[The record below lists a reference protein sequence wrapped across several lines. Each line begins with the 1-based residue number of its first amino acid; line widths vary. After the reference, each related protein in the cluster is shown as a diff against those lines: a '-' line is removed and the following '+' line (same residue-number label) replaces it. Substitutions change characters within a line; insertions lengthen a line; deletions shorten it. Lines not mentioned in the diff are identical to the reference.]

1 MFTTK
6 EEEEQEKKTR
16 QLFESISERYDL
28 MNSLISF
35 FMHNNWRKD
44 LIKTLNLEKKAKVI
58 DLCCGTGELTL
69 SIAEEISPVGE
80 VYGLD
85 FSEKMLE
92 KAKIK
97 QIKSHINNVT
107 FICGNV
113 RDLPFENES
122 FHYATI
128 CFGLRNVSNYTDAL
142 KEARRVL
149 KPGGKLACLE
159 TSRPSIPV
167 FKELYYLYMR
177 YAVPYLGRLFT
188 GNPQGYLWLQ
198 ESTWN
203 FPDNKSLA
211 TIFKEAGF
219 ENIIIKQY
227 LGGVIAMHLGIKPKK
242 ATTVDR
248 PFRERGKNNL

>member
-1 MFTTK
+1 MFPA
-6 EEEEQEKKTR
+6 EEEKIR

-28 MNSLISF
+28 VNSLISF
-35 FMHNNWRKD
+35 FLHNSWRRD
-44 LIKTLNLEKKAKVI
+44 LIKTLNLEKGAKVI

-69 SIAEEISPVGE
+69 SIAEEINPGGE

-92 KAKIK
+92 KATIK
-97 QIKSHINNVT
+97 QIKSHVHNVN

-113 RDLPFENES
+113 RDLPFANES

-128 CFGLRNVSNYTDAL
+128 CFGLRNVSYYADAL

-177 YAVPYLGRLFT
+177 YVVPYLGGLFT
-188 GNPQGYLWLQ
+188 GNREGYLWLQ
-198 ESTWN
+198 ESTWS

-211 TIFKEAGF
+211 AILEETGFKTLL
-219 ENIIIKQY
+219 IKQY
-227 LGGVIAMHLGIKPKK
+227 LGGVAAMHLGIKTTKTS
-242 ATTVDR
+242 ATI
-248 PFRERGKNNL
+248 PILSGKGEKSNL